1 MTKGL
6 LIEGPAFIVLSPF
19 VLQTFQ
25 VFLMAHSEA
34 CRSPSFPLTAKVID
48 LSISLPHL
56 FSAAERCP
64 RPPFSPVSFC
74 AFSVFTHHRPTQF
87 SDIPFMIFNGYA
99 VESNGEK

>member
-1 MTKGL
+1 MKHCSMTKGL

-56 FSAAERCP
+56 
-64 RPPFSPVSFC
+64 
-74 AFSVFTHHRPTQF
+74 HLL
-87 SDIPFMIFNGYA
+87 IPFMIFNGYA